1 MYKLKDLKSVKG
13 SLAKKVVDTKLHQ
26 SYIFLRQFKE
36 FPKSLSVVTSE
47 QARLGLTIKLSAS
60 KPTNIMVTNLK
71 ANDYELVFFHD
82 SNDAVKQRKFFYTTL
97 YLSNKLSTKHTA
109 DNIGFNYNNK
119 LGIFNYMGGG
129 KKYGPSF
136 ASLANMKIS
145 KKAQFVILSFTAQ
158 DNKELEGYFLLLPRA
173 KVNQEYLKNL
183 ARNLHQRKQL
193 ISADLDK
200 KVTTDKIVID
210 ANTIVTS
217 NIYPLLV
224 PINKPAIVIYANISP
239 NVVDGSSVWLSSIVD
254 IISNLYHVILFLK
267 EKPKNSIIT
276 SNIKNIENV
285 TIFDPEVIGLNKNQV
300 NEYEALEV
308 IRRIDDLH
316 PNIIGVL
323 VRGLEASKCLV
334 DDRVFKYRS
343 ICYLTDF
350 YELKDGSVTIKDS
363 DLIKQICLQAELLL
377 IQTKQ
382 IESKLDCIAND
393 YKPNFDYL
401 PPSTPD
407 YIESIQVTNRVL
419 TGTEEII
426 IGYAGKIMP
435 DWGVEELLE
444 WVNVFNNTAGNP
456 KISLKI
462 VANKISAPE
471 PYRKK
476 FVGKILKLMDEDYI
490 THYKNLNREETLNV
504 ISDVDY
510 VWAYRPAS
518 FENLTLELSTKLVE
532 SVSLGKRVITYPS
545 GIHKDMLGNNYP
557 YYVENFEDFINLIKL
572 NRYNKNQTKRL
583 SNKIFK
589 KHSLK
594 SISDNLSNNSFFKK
608 DLINS
613 DEDKKICFAGHDYKF
628 IDPYISYLKS
638 KGYSIMKDRWEWG
651 EPVDIGMTKNTYNW
665 ADIIFCEWGLANSV
679 WYSNNNVDEKPI
691 YIRVHLQEINAKAL
705 RFGKKINFDSITKVI
720 FVSERVRDEYIELFN
735 VDINKT
741 VVIPNFVLDDEYI
754 LNSKRQ
760 IGSQVTLGMVGIV
773 PTRKRLD
780 RAVSL
785 LEMLIDSGIDA
796 RLRIKGHRPE
806 NIDFMH
812 GPARKAE
819 LDYYYKIYEKVDR
832 NPKLK
837 NLITFDDWGND
848 VAIWYQNIDFILSP
862 SDFESFHY
870 ALADGVLSGCTPIIW
885 DWDEAKVIY
894 NNDWIVNSNEE
905 AINRVLRQ
913 IKLSNVNILEMNR
926 GFITKRY
933 GRSKIFR
940 KISSTILAS
949 SIIAKSYSSE

>member
-1 MYKLKDLKSVKG
+1 MYKFKDLKVVKY
-13 SLAKKVVDTKLHQ
+13 SLAKKAVNTKLYQ
-26 SYIFLRQFKE
+26 YYAFLRQFKDS
-36 FPKSLSVVTSE
+36 PRSLSVVTSD
-47 QARLGLTIKLSAS
+47 QAMLGLNIKLFSG
-60 KPTNIMVTNLK
+60 KPTNIIVTNLK
-71 ANDYELVFFHD
+71 ANDYELVLFHD
-82 SNDAVKQRKFFYTTL
+82 SDEVVKQRKSLYTTL

-136 ASLANMKIS
+136 ASLTKMKIS

-158 DNKELEGYFLLLPRA
+158 DNKELDGYFILLPKA
-173 KVNQEYLKNL
+173 KVNQEYLNDFSKNL
-183 ARNLHQRKQL
+183 YQRKHL
-193 ISADLDK
+193 IFKELDK
-200 KVTTDKIVID
+200 RVTADKIVIN
-210 ANTIVTS
+210 ANTIDTS
-217 NIYPLLV
+217 RLYTLLA
-224 PINKPAIVIYANISP
+224 PINKPAIIIYANISP
-239 NVVDGSSVWLSSIVD
+239 NVVDGSSIWLSSIVD
-254 IISNLYHVILFLK
+254 IISNVYHVILFLK

-276 SNIKNIENV
+276 SNIKNVENV
-285 TIFDPEVIGLNKNQV
+285 TVFDPEVIGLNKNQV

-308 IRRIDDLH
+308 IRRIDDLY

-323 VRGLEASKCLV
+323 VRGLEASKWLV

-350 YELKDGSVTIKDS
+350 YKLKNGSITIRNA

-377 IQTKQ
+377 VQTKQ
-382 IESKLDCIAND
+382 IESKLNFIAND
-393 YKPNFDYL
+393 YEPNFDYL

-407 YIESIQVTNRVL
+407 YIKSIQVTNRVL
-419 TGTEEII
+419 SGTEEII

-444 WVNVFNNTAGNP
+444 WVKVFNNTIGNP

-471 PYRKK
+471 PHRRQ

-504 ISDVDY
+504 ISNVDY

-545 GIHKDMLGNNYP
+545 DIHKDMLGDNYP
-557 YYVENFEDFINLIKL
+557 YYVENFENFINLIKF
-572 NRYNKNQTKRL
+572 NRYNENQLKRL
-583 SNKIFK
+583 SNKVFK
-589 KHSLK
+589 KYSLK

-608 DLINS
+608 DLMNPEES
-613 DEDKKICFAGHDYKF
+613 KKICFSGHDYKF
-628 IDPYISYLKS
+628 IDPYVSYLKS

-651 EPVDIGMTKNTYNW
+651 EPVDIEISKIIYNW
-665 ADIIFCEWGLANSV
+665 TDIIFCEWGLANSV

-705 RFGKKINFDSITKVI
+705 RFGKKINFDSITKII
-720 FVSERVRDEYIELFN
+720 FVSERVRDEYVKIFN

-741 VVIPNFVLDDEYI
+741 VVISNFVLDDEYI

-780 RAVSL
+780 KAVSL

-796 RLRIKGHRPE
+796 KLRIKGHRPE
-806 NIDFMH
+806 NLDFMH
-812 GPARKAE
+812 GPARKEE
-819 LDYYYKIYEKVDR
+819 LDYYYKIYEEVNK
-832 NPKLK
+832 NLKLK
-837 NLITFDDWGND
+837 NLVTFDDWGND
-848 VAIWYQNIDFILSP
+848 VAIWYQDIDFILSP

-870 ALADGVLSGCTPIIW
+870 ALADGVLSGCTPIVW
-885 DWDEAKVIY
+885 NWDEAKVIY
-894 NNDWIVNSNEE
+894 NEDWIVNSNEE
-905 AINRVLRQ
+905 ASNRVISQSKVSNATTLKANRDLV
-913 IKLSNVNILEMNR
+913 IK
-926 GFITKRY
+926 KY
-933 GRSKIFR
+933 GKDKIFSNLNELILNSSD
-940 KISSTILAS
+940 KVLNEGIS
-949 SIIAKSYSSE
+949 

>member
-1 MYKLKDLKSVKG
+1 MYKLKDLKLIKG
-13 SLAKKVVDTKLHQ
+13 SLAKKVVNTKLHQ
-26 SYIFLRQFKE
+26 GYILFRQFKDS
-36 FPKSLSVVTSE
+36 PKGLSIVTSE

-60 KPTNIMVTNLK
+60 KSTNIMITNLQ

-82 SNDAVKQRKFFYTTL
+82 SNDAVKQRKSFYTTL

-136 ASLANMKIS
+136 ASLTNMKIS

-158 DNKELEGYFLLLPRA
+158 DNKELEGYFLLLPKA
-173 KVNQEYLKNL
+173 KVNQEYLKKF
-183 ARNLHQRKQL
+183 AINLHQRKHLTSQE
-193 ISADLDK
+193 LDK
-200 KVTTDKIVID
+200 RVIADKIVID
-210 ANTIVTS
+210 TNTIVTS
-217 NIYPLLV
+217 KIYQLLAS
-224 PINKPAIVIYANISP
+224 INKPTIVIYANISP
-239 NVVDGSSVWLSSIVD
+239 NVVDGSSIWLSSIVD
-254 IISNLYHVILFLK
+254 VISNIYHVILILK
-267 EKPKNSIIT
+267 EKPKSNIIT

-285 TIFDPEVIGLNKNQV
+285 TVFDPEVIGLNKSHV
-300 NEYEALEV
+300 NEHEALEV

-350 YELKDGSVTIKDS
+350 YELKDGSITIKDS

-377 IQTKQ
+377 VQTKQ
-382 IESKLDCIAND
+382 IESKLGCIAND

-407 YIESIQVTNRVL
+407 YIKSIPVTNRAL
-419 TGTEEII
+419 TGTEEIV
-426 IGYAGKIMP
+426 IGYAGKVMP
-435 DWGVEELLE
+435 NWGVEELLE
-444 WVNVFNNTAGNP
+444 WVKVFNNTVGNP

-471 PYRKK
+471 PYRKQ
-476 FVGKILKLMDEDYI
+476 FVGKILRLIDEDYI

-504 ISDVDY
+504 ISNVDY

-545 GIHKDMLGNNYP
+545 EIHKDMLGNNYP
-557 YYVENFEDFINLIKL
+557 YYVEDFEDFINLIKL
-572 NRYNKNQTKRL
+572 NRYNKNQLKRL
-583 SNKIFK
+583 SNKVFK

-594 SISDNLSNNSFFKK
+594 SISDNLSNNDFFKK
-608 DLINS
+608 DLIS
-613 DEDKKICFAGHDYKF
+613 YEESKRVCFAGHDYKF
-628 IDPYISYLKS
+628 IDPYVSYLKS
-638 KGYSIMKDRWEWG
+638 QGYSVMKDRWEWG
-651 EPVDIGMTKNTYNW
+651 EPVDIEMSKNIYNW
-665 ADIIFCEWGLANSV
+665 TDIIFCEWGLANSV

-705 RFGKKINFDSITKVI
+705 KFGKKINFDSITKII
-720 FVSERVRDEYIELFN
+720 FVSERVRDEYIKIFN
-735 VDINKT
+735 VDIKKT

-796 RLRIKGHRPE
+796 KLRIKGHRPE
-806 NIDFMH
+806 NLDFMH
-812 GPARKAE
+812 GPARKEE
-819 LDYYYKIYEKVDR
+819 LDYYYKIYEEVDK

-837 NLITFDDWGND
+837 SLITFDEWGND
-848 VAIWYQNIDFILSP
+848 VAIWYQDVDFILSP

-894 NNDWIVNSNEE
+894 NDDWIVNSNEE
-905 AINRVLRQ
+905 AFNRTLIQ
-913 IKLSNVNILEMNR
+913 IKNSNFDTLKANR
-926 GFITKRY
+926 ESIIKRY
-933 GRSKIFR
+933 GKDKVFGLLSAAIV
-940 KISSTILAS
+940 IGN
-949 SIIAKSYSSE
+949 

>member
-1 MYKLKDLKSVKG
+1 MYKLKDLKLIKG
-13 SLAKKVVDTKLHQ
+13 SLAKKVVNTKLHQ
-26 SYIFLRQFKE
+26 GYILFRQFKDS
-36 FPKSLSVVTSE
+36 PKGLSIVTSE

-60 KPTNIMVTNLK
+60 KSTNIMITNLQ

-82 SNDAVKQRKFFYTTL
+82 SNDAVKQRKSFYTTL

-119 LGIFNYMGGG
+119 LGIFNYMGWG

-136 ASLANMKIS
+136 ASLTNMKIS

-158 DNKELEGYFLLLPRA
+158 DNKELEGYFLLLPKA
-173 KVNQEYLKNL
+173 KVNQEYLKKF
-183 ARNLHQRKQL
+183 AINLHQRKHLTSQE
-193 ISADLDK
+193 LDK
-200 KVTTDKIVID
+200 RVIADKIVID
-210 ANTIVTS
+210 TNTIVTS
-217 NIYPLLV
+217 KIYQLLAS
-224 PINKPAIVIYANISP
+224 INKPTIVIYANISP
-239 NVVDGSSVWLSSIVD
+239 NVVDGSSIWLSSIVD
-254 IISNLYHVILFLK
+254 VISNIYHVILILK
-267 EKPKNSIIT
+267 EKPKSNIIT

-285 TIFDPEVIGLNKNQV
+285 TVFDPEVIGLNKSHV
-300 NEYEALEV
+300 NEHEALEV

-350 YELKDGSVTIKDS
+350 YELKDGSITIKDS

-377 IQTKQ
+377 VQTKQ
-382 IESKLDCIAND
+382 IESKLGCIAND

-407 YIESIQVTNRVL
+407 YIKSIPVTNRAL
-419 TGTEEII
+419 TGTEEIV
-426 IGYAGKIMP
+426 IGYAGKVMP
-435 DWGVEELLE
+435 NWGVEELLE
-444 WVNVFNNTAGNP
+444 WVKVFNNTVGNP

-471 PYRKK
+471 PYRKQ
-476 FVGKILKLMDEDYI
+476 FVGKILRLIDEDYI

-504 ISDVDY
+504 ISNVDY

-545 GIHKDMLGNNYP
+545 EIHKDMLGNNYP
-557 YYVENFEDFINLIKL
+557 YYVEDFEDFINLIKL
-572 NRYNKNQTKRL
+572 NRYNKNQLKRL
-583 SNKIFK
+583 SNKVFK

-594 SISDNLSNNSFFKK
+594 SISDNLSNNDFFKK
-608 DLINS
+608 DLIS
-613 DEDKKICFAGHDYKF
+613 YEESKRVCFAGHDYKF
-628 IDPYISYLKS
+628 IDPYVSYLKS
-638 KGYSIMKDRWEWG
+638 QGYSVMKDRWEWG
-651 EPVDIGMTKNTYNW
+651 EPVDIEMSKNIYNW
-665 ADIIFCEWGLANSV
+665 TDIIFCEWGLANSV

-705 RFGKKINFDSITKVI
+705 KFGKKINFDSITKII
-720 FVSERVRDEYIELFN
+720 FVSERVRDEYIKIFN
-735 VDINKT
+735 VDIKKT

-796 RLRIKGHRPE
+796 KLRIKGHRPE
-806 NIDFMH
+806 NLDFMH
-812 GPARKAE
+812 GPARKEE
-819 LDYYYKIYEKVDR
+819 LDYYYKIYEEVDR

-848 VAIWYQNIDFILSP
+848 VAIWYQDVDFILSP

-870 ALADGVLSGCTPIIW
+870 ALADGVLSGCTPIVW
-885 DWDEAKVIY
+885 DWDEAKIIY
-894 NNDWIVNSNEE
+894 NDDWIVNSNEE
-905 AINRVLRQ
+905 AFNRTLIQ
-913 IKLSNVNILEMNR
+913 IKNSNFDILKANR
-926 GFITKRY
+926 ESIIKRY
-933 GRSKIFR
+933 GKELIFGKINEL
-940 KISSTILAS
+940 IT
-949 SIIAKSYSSE
+949 

>member
-1 MYKLKDLKSVKG
+1 MYKLKDLKLIKG
-13 SLAKKVVDTKLHQ
+13 SLAKKVVNTKLHQ
-26 SYIFLRQFKE
+26 GYILFRQFKDS
-36 FPKSLSVVTSE
+36 PKGLSIVTSE

-60 KPTNIMVTNLK
+60 KSTNIMITNLQ

-82 SNDAVKQRKFFYTTL
+82 SNDAVKQRKSFYTTL

-136 ASLANMKIS
+136 ASLTNMKIS

-158 DNKELEGYFLLLPRA
+158 DNKELEGYFLLLPKA
-173 KVNQEYLKNL
+173 KVNQEYLKKF
-183 ARNLHQRKQL
+183 AINLHQRKHLTSQE
-193 ISADLDK
+193 LDK
-200 KVTTDKIVID
+200 RVIADKIVID
-210 ANTIVTS
+210 TNTIVTS
-217 NIYPLLV
+217 KIYQLLAS
-224 PINKPAIVIYANISP
+224 INKPTIVIYANISP
-239 NVVDGSSVWLSSIVD
+239 NVVDGSSIWLSSIVD
-254 IISNLYHVILFLK
+254 VISNIYHVILILK
-267 EKPKNSIIT
+267 EKPKSNIIT

-285 TIFDPEVIGLNKNQV
+285 TVFDPEVIGLNKSHV
-300 NEYEALEV
+300 NEHEALEV

-350 YELKDGSVTIKDS
+350 YELKDGSITIKDS

-377 IQTKQ
+377 VQTKQ
-382 IESKLDCIAND
+382 IESKLGCIAND

-407 YIESIQVTNRVL
+407 YIKSIPVTNRAL
-419 TGTEEII
+419 TGTEEIV
-426 IGYAGKIMP
+426 IGYAGKVMP
-435 DWGVEELLE
+435 NWGVEELLE
-444 WVNVFNNTAGNP
+444 WVKVFNNTVGNP

-471 PYRKK
+471 PYRKQ
-476 FVGKILKLMDEDYI
+476 FVGKILRLIDEDYI

-504 ISDVDY
+504 ISNVDY

-545 GIHKDMLGNNYP
+545 EIHKDMLGNNYP
-557 YYVENFEDFINLIKL
+557 YYVENLEDFINLIKS
-572 NRYNKNQTKRL
+572 NRYNKNQLKRL
-583 SNKIFK
+583 SNKVFK

-594 SISDNLSNNSFFKK
+594 SISDNLSNNDFFKK

-613 DEDKKICFAGHDYKF
+613 EESKRVCFAGHDYKF
-628 IDPYISYLKS
+628 IDPYVSYLKS
-638 KGYSIMKDRWEWG
+638 QGYSVMKDRWEWG
-651 EPVDIGMTKNTYNW
+651 EPVDIEMSKNIYNW
-665 ADIIFCEWGLANSV
+665 TDIIFCEWGLANSV

-705 RFGKKINFDSITKVI
+705 KFGKKINFDSITKII
-720 FVSERVRDEYIELFN
+720 FVSERVRDEYINIFN
-735 VDINKT
+735 VDIEKT

-796 RLRIKGHRPE
+796 KLRIKGHRPE
-806 NIDFMH
+806 NLDFMH
-812 GPARKAE
+812 GPARKEE
-819 LDYYYKIYEKVDR
+819 LDYYYKIYEEVDR

-837 NLITFDDWGND
+837 DLITFDDWGND
-848 VAIWYQNIDFILSP
+848 VAIWYQDIDFILSP

-870 ALADGVLSGCTPIIW
+870 ALADGVLSGCTPIVW
-885 DWDEAKVIY
+885 DWDEAKAIY
-894 NNDWIVNSNEE
+894 NSDWIVDSNEV
-905 AINRVLRQ
+905 ALSRVLSQ
-913 IKLSNVNILEMNR
+913 IRTSNSTTLKANRDFVIQKYGKDKILSTLNKLIIDCSYKVRNE
-926 GFITKRY
+926 
-933 GRSKIFR
+933 S
-940 KISSTILAS
+940 IS
-949 SIIAKSYSSE
+949 

>member
-1 MYKLKDLKSVKG
+1 MYKLKDLKLIKG
-13 SLAKKVVDTKLHQ
+13 SLAKKVVNTKLHQ
-26 SYIFLRQFKE
+26 GYILFRQFKDS
-36 FPKSLSVVTSE
+36 PKGLSIVTSE

-60 KPTNIMVTNLK
+60 KSTNIMITNLQ

-82 SNDAVKQRKFFYTTL
+82 SNDAVKQRKSFYTTL

-136 ASLANMKIS
+136 ASLTNMKIS

-158 DNKELEGYFLLLPRA
+158 DNKELEGYFLLLPKA
-173 KVNQEYLKNL
+173 KVNQEYLKKF
-183 ARNLHQRKQL
+183 AINLHQRKHLTSQE
-193 ISADLDK
+193 LDK
-200 KVTTDKIVID
+200 RVIADKIVID
-210 ANTIVTS
+210 TNTIVTS
-217 NIYPLLV
+217 KIYQLLAS
-224 PINKPAIVIYANISP
+224 INKPTIVIYANISP
-239 NVVDGSSVWLSSIVD
+239 NVVDGSSIWLSSIVD
-254 IISNLYHVILFLK
+254 VISNIYHVILILK
-267 EKPKNSIIT
+267 EKPKSNIIT

-285 TIFDPEVIGLNKNQV
+285 TVFDPEVIGLNKSHV
-300 NEYEALEV
+300 NEHEALEV

-350 YELKDGSVTIKDS
+350 YELKDGSITIKDS

-377 IQTKQ
+377 VQTKQ
-382 IESKLDCIAND
+382 IESKLGCIAND

-407 YIESIQVTNRVL
+407 YIKSIPVTNRAL
-419 TGTEEII
+419 TGTEEIV
-426 IGYAGKIMP
+426 IGYAGKVMP
-435 DWGVEELLE
+435 NWGVEELLE
-444 WVNVFNNTAGNP
+444 WVKVFNNTVGNP

-471 PYRKK
+471 PYRKQ
-476 FVGKILKLMDEDYI
+476 FVGKILRLIDEDYI

-504 ISDVDY
+504 ISNVDY

-545 GIHKDMLGNNYP
+545 EIHKDMLGNNYP
-557 YYVENFEDFINLIKL
+557 YYVKDFEDFINLIKL
-572 NRYNKNQTKRL
+572 NRYNKNQLKRL
-583 SNKIFK
+583 SNKVFK

-594 SISDNLSNNSFFKK
+594 SISDNLSNNDFFKK
-608 DLINS
+608 DLIS
-613 DEDKKICFAGHDYKF
+613 YEESKRVCFAGHDYKF
-628 IDPYISYLKS
+628 IDPYVSYLKS
-638 KGYSIMKDRWEWG
+638 QGYSVMKDRWEWG
-651 EPVDIGMTKNTYNW
+651 EPVDIEMSKNIYNW
-665 ADIIFCEWGLANSV
+665 TDIIFCEWGLANSV

-705 RFGKKINFDSITKVI
+705 KFGKKINFDSITKII
-720 FVSERVRDEYIELFN
+720 FVSERVRDEYIKIFN
-735 VDINKT
+735 VDIKKT

-796 RLRIKGHRPE
+796 KLRIKGHRPE
-806 NIDFMH
+806 NLDFMH
-812 GPARKAE
+812 GPARKKE
-819 LDYYYKIYEKVDR
+819 LDYYYKVYEKIAN
-832 NPKLK
+832 NPKLE

-848 VAIWYQNIDFILSP
+848 VAIWYQDIDFILSP

-894 NNDWIVNSNEE
+894 NNDWIVSSNEE
-905 AINRVLRQ
+905 ALNYVLNRSQ
-913 IKLSNVNILEMNR
+913 KSNNIDLKVNR
-926 GFITKRY
+926 DFIIRKY
-933 GRSKIFR
+933 GKDKIFS
-940 KISSTILAS
+940 KLNSISLHCEKNI
-949 SIIAKSYSSE
+949 

>member
-1 MYKLKDLKSVKG
+1 MYKLKDLKLIKG
-13 SLAKKVVDTKLHQ
+13 SLAKKVVNTKLHQ
-26 SYIFLRQFKE
+26 GYILFRQFKDS
-36 FPKSLSVVTSE
+36 PKGLSIVTSE
-47 QARLGLTIKLSAS
+47 QARLGLTIKLSAGKS
-60 KPTNIMVTNLK
+60 TNIMITNLQ

-82 SNDAVKQRKFFYTTL
+82 SNDAVKQRKSFYTTL

-136 ASLANMKIS
+136 ASLTNMKIS

-158 DNKELEGYFLLLPRA
+158 DNKELEGYFLLLPKA
-173 KVNQEYLKNL
+173 KVNQEYLKKF
-183 ARNLHQRKQL
+183 AINLHQRKHLTSQE
-193 ISADLDK
+193 LDK
-200 KVTTDKIVID
+200 RVIADKIVID
-210 ANTIVTS
+210 TNTIVTS
-217 NIYPLLV
+217 KIYQLLAS
-224 PINKPAIVIYANISP
+224 INKPTIVIYANISP
-239 NVVDGSSVWLSSIVD
+239 NVVDGSSIWLSSIVD
-254 IISNLYHVILFLK
+254 VISNIYHVILILK
-267 EKPKNSIIT
+267 EKPKSNIIT

-285 TIFDPEVIGLNKNQV
+285 TVFDPEVIGLNKSHV
-300 NEYEALEV
+300 NEHEALEV

-350 YELKDGSVTIKDS
+350 YELKDGSITIKDS

-377 IQTKQ
+377 VQTKQ
-382 IESKLDCIAND
+382 IESKLGCIAND

-407 YIESIQVTNRVL
+407 YIKSIPVTNRAL
-419 TGTEEII
+419 TGTEEIV
-426 IGYAGKIMP
+426 IGYAGKVMP
-435 DWGVEELLE
+435 NWGVEELLE
-444 WVNVFNNTAGNP
+444 WVKVFNNTVGNP

-471 PYRKK
+471 PYRKQ
-476 FVGKILKLMDEDYI
+476 FVGKILRLIDEDYI

-504 ISDVDY
+504 ISNVDY

-545 GIHKDMLGNNYP
+545 EIHKDMLGNNYP
-557 YYVENFEDFINLIKL
+557 YYVEDFEDFINLIKL
-572 NRYNKNQTKRL
+572 NRYNKNQLKRL
-583 SNKIFK
+583 SNKVFK

-594 SISDNLSNNSFFKK
+594 SISDNLSNNDFFKK
-608 DLINS
+608 DLIS
-613 DEDKKICFAGHDYKF
+613 YEESKRVCFAGHDYKF
-628 IDPYISYLKS
+628 IDPYVSYLKS
-638 KGYSIMKDRWEWG
+638 QGYSVMKDRWEWG
-651 EPVDIGMTKNTYNW
+651 EPVDIEMSKNIYNW
-665 ADIIFCEWGLANSV
+665 TDIIFCEWGLANSV

-705 RFGKKINFDSITKVI
+705 KFGKKINFDSITKII
-720 FVSERVRDEYIELFN
+720 FVSERVRDEYIKIFN
-735 VDINKT
+735 VDIKKT

-796 RLRIKGHRPE
+796 KLRIKGHRPE
-806 NIDFMH
+806 NLDFMH
-812 GPARKAE
+812 GPARKEE
-819 LDYYYKIYEKVDR
+819 LDYYYKIYEEVDK

-837 NLITFDDWGND
+837 SLITFDEWGND
-848 VAIWYQNIDFILSP
+848 VAIWYQDVDFILSP

-894 NNDWIVNSNEE
+894 NDDWIVNSNEE
-905 AINRVLRQ
+905 AFNRTLIQ
-913 IKLSNVNILEMNR
+913 IKNSNFDTLKANR
-926 GFITKRY
+926 ESIIKRY
-933 GRSKIFR
+933 GKDKVFGLLSAAIV
-940 KISSTILAS
+940 IGN
-949 SIIAKSYSSE
+949 

>member
-1 MYKLKDLKSVKG
+1 MYKLKDLKLIKG
-13 SLAKKVVDTKLHQ
+13 SLAKKVVNTKLHQ
-26 SYIFLRQFKE
+26 GYILFRQFKDS
-36 FPKSLSVVTSE
+36 PKGLSIVTSE

-60 KPTNIMVTNLK
+60 KSTNIMITNLQ

-82 SNDAVKQRKFFYTTL
+82 SNDAVKQRKSFYTTL

-136 ASLANMKIS
+136 ASLTNMKIS

-158 DNKELEGYFLLLPRA
+158 DNKELEGYFLLLPKA
-173 KVNQEYLKNL
+173 KVNQEYLKKF
-183 ARNLHQRKQL
+183 AINLHQRKHLTSQE
-193 ISADLDK
+193 LDK
-200 KVTTDKIVID
+200 RVIADKIVID
-210 ANTIVTS
+210 TNTIVTS
-217 NIYPLLV
+217 KIYQLLAS
-224 PINKPAIVIYANISP
+224 INKPTIVIYANISP
-239 NVVDGSSVWLSSIVD
+239 NVVDGSSIWLSSIVD
-254 IISNLYHVILFLK
+254 VISNIYHVILILK
-267 EKPKNSIIT
+267 EKPKSNIIT

-285 TIFDPEVIGLNKNQV
+285 TVFDPEVIGLNKSHV
-300 NEYEALEV
+300 NEHEALEV

-350 YELKDGSVTIKDS
+350 YELKDGSITIKDS

-377 IQTKQ
+377 VQTKQ
-382 IESKLDCIAND
+382 IESKLGCIAND

-407 YIESIQVTNRVL
+407 YIKSIPVTNRAL
-419 TGTEEII
+419 TGTEEIV
-426 IGYAGKIMP
+426 IGYAGKVMP
-435 DWGVEELLE
+435 NWGVEELLE
-444 WVNVFNNTAGNP
+444 WVKVFNNTVGNP

-471 PYRKK
+471 PYRKQ
-476 FVGKILKLMDEDYI
+476 FVGKILRLIDEDYI

-504 ISDVDY
+504 ISNVDY

-545 GIHKDMLGNNYP
+545 EIHKDMLGNNYP
-557 YYVENFEDFINLIKL
+557 YYVEDFEDFINLIKL
-572 NRYNKNQTKRL
+572 NRYNKNQLKRL
-583 SNKIFK
+583 SNKVFK

-594 SISDNLSNNSFFKK
+594 SISDNLSNNDFFKK

-613 DEDKKICFAGHDYKF
+613 EESKRVCFAGHDYKF
-628 IDPYISYLKS
+628 IDPYVSYLKS
-638 KGYSIMKDRWEWG
+638 QGYSVMKDRWEWG
-651 EPVDIGMTKNTYNW
+651 EPVDIEMSKNIYNW
-665 ADIIFCEWGLANSV
+665 TDIIFCEWGLANSV

-705 RFGKKINFDSITKVI
+705 KFGKKINFDSITKII
-720 FVSERVRDEYIELFN
+720 FVSERVRDEYIKIFN
-735 VDINKT
+735 VDIKKT

-796 RLRIKGHRPE
+796 KLRIKGHRPE
-806 NIDFMH
+806 NLDFMH
-812 GPARKAE
+812 GPARKEE
-819 LDYYYKIYEKVDR
+819 LDYYYKIYEEVDK

-837 NLITFDDWGND
+837 SLITFDEWGND
-848 VAIWYQNIDFILSP
+848 VAIWYQDVDFILSP

-870 ALADGVLSGCTPIIW
+870 ALADGVLSGCNPIIW
-885 DWDEAKVIY
+885 NWEEAKVIY
-894 NNDWIVNSNEE
+894 NNDWIVDSNG
-905 AINRVLRQ
+905 AALNRIIDQSGVSDATTL
-913 IKLSNVNILEMNR
+913 KANR
-926 GFITKRY
+926 EFIIEKY
-933 GRSKIFR
+933 GKDKIFSNLNEL
-940 KISSTILAS
+940 ILNSSDEVLNE
-949 SIIAKSYSSE
+949 SIP

>member
-1 MYKLKDLKSVKG
+1 MYKLKDFKLIKG
-13 SLAKKVVDTKLHQ
+13 SLAKKVVNTKLHQ
-26 SYIFLRQFKE
+26 GYILFRQFKDS
-36 FPKSLSVVTSE
+36 PKGLSIVTSE

-60 KPTNIMVTNLK
+60 KSTNIMITNLQ

-82 SNDAVKQRKFFYTTL
+82 SNDAVKQRKSFYTTL

-136 ASLANMKIS
+136 ASLTNMKIS

-158 DNKELEGYFLLLPRA
+158 DNKELEGYFLLLPKA
-173 KVNQEYLKNL
+173 KVNQEYLKKF
-183 ARNLHQRKQL
+183 AINLHQRKHLTSQE
-193 ISADLDK
+193 LDK
-200 KVTTDKIVID
+200 RVIADKIVID
-210 ANTIVTS
+210 TNTIVTS
-217 NIYPLLV
+217 KIYQLLAS
-224 PINKPAIVIYANISP
+224 INKPTIVIYANISP
-239 NVVDGSSVWLSSIVD
+239 NVVDGSSIWLSSIVD
-254 IISNLYHVILFLK
+254 VISNIYHVILILK
-267 EKPKNSIIT
+267 EKPKSNIIT

-285 TIFDPEVIGLNKNQV
+285 TVFDPEVIGLNKSHV
-300 NEYEALEV
+300 NEHEALEV

-350 YELKDGSVTIKDS
+350 YELKDGSITIKDS

-377 IQTKQ
+377 VQTKQ
-382 IESKLDCIAND
+382 IESKLGCIAND

-407 YIESIQVTNRVL
+407 YIKSIPVTNRAL
-419 TGTEEII
+419 TGTEEIV
-426 IGYAGKIMP
+426 IGYAGKVMP
-435 DWGVEELLE
+435 NWGVEELLE
-444 WVNVFNNTAGNP
+444 WVKVFNNTVGNP

-471 PYRKK
+471 PYRKQ
-476 FVGKILKLMDEDYI
+476 FVGKILRLIDEDYI

-504 ISDVDY
+504 ISNVDY

-545 GIHKDMLGNNYP
+545 EIHKDMLGNNYP
-557 YYVENFEDFINLIKL
+557 YYVEDFEDFINLIKL
-572 NRYNKNQTKRL
+572 NRYNKNQLKRL
-583 SNKIFK
+583 SNKVFK

-594 SISDNLSNNSFFKK
+594 SISDNLSNNDFFKK
-608 DLINS
+608 DLIS
-613 DEDKKICFAGHDYKF
+613 YEESKRVCFAGHDYKF
-628 IDPYISYLKS
+628 IDPYVSYLKS

-651 EPVDIGMTKNTYNW
+651 EPVDIDISKSIYNW
-665 ADIIFCEWGLANSV
+665 SDIIFCEWGLANSV
-679 WYSNNNVDEKPI
+679 WYSNNNVDEKPV

-705 RFGKKINFDSITKVI
+705 KFGKKINFDSITKII
-720 FVSERVRDEYIELFN
+720 FVSERVRDEYIKIFN
-735 VDINKT
+735 VDIKKT

-796 RLRIKGHRPE
+796 KLRIKGHRPE
-806 NIDFMH
+806 NLDFMH
-812 GPARKAE
+812 GPARKEE
-819 LDYYYKIYEKVDR
+819 LDYYYKIYEEVDK

-837 NLITFDDWGND
+837 SLITFDEWGND
-848 VAIWYQNIDFILSP
+848 VAIWYQDVDFILSP

-894 NNDWIVNSNEE
+894 NDDWIVNSNEE
-905 AINRVLRQ
+905 AFNRTLIQ
-913 IKLSNVNILEMNR
+913 IKNSNFDTLKANR
-926 GFITKRY
+926 ESIIKRY
-933 GRSKIFR
+933 GKDKVFGLLSAAIV
-940 KISSTILAS
+940 IGN
-949 SIIAKSYSSE
+949 